1 MTVGDRL
8 SALATEAR
16 HDLDALKHPTRRWLP
31 SPDGPDGVQI
41 DDVILVG
48 GGQSGTIAAAAL
60 RREGVDNVVILERSA
75 PGNEGPWSTFA
86 RMAELRTP
94 KELVGSELGIP
105 SLSVR
110 RWFEAT
116 HGSAAWEAIERIPTA
131 DWKAYLDW
139 FADTTDAPIE
149 HGVEVTGIRPA
160 DDGLVLVETVSA
172 GVPSVRRARAVV
184 LTTGFDGA
192 GAWRVPDFV
201 SQSISSERYD
211 HSNQLIDFTRLA
223 GKRIGVLGHG
233 ASAFDNASTAL
244 RAGARSADVCFRR
257 DRLPRTNP
265 HRHLETAGLMTHYPL
280 LADRHRWAIAR
291 HFRLVDQ
298 PPPAR
303 SFREAMQ
310 LPGFRLRPA
319 TPWSSVEESTTGS
332 ILVAT
337 PTGQLEFDHLILAT
351 GVVIDL
357 DARPEL
363 SVLSRCIARWEHMLA
378 SSRSD
383 DPALSRLPYL
393 NPGYGFEPTNERESW
408 VRQVFAFNGL
418 SAVSHGP
425 HSTSISGHRHA
436 LPRLVDGITER
447 LFLDS
452 CGDVVAD
459 LRAYDSDDLPVSDDF
474 EQRITF
480 ENAAATDSAASETA
494 AIEMVDIDTI
504 HYEDAS

>member
-8 SALATEAR
+8 SALAREAR
-16 HDLDALKHPTRRWLP
+16 RDLDSLKHPNRRWLP
-31 SPDGPDGVQI
+31 NAIDPDGAPI
-41 DDVILVG
+41 DDVVIVG
-48 GGQSGTIAAAAL
+48 GGQSGIITAAAL
-60 RREGVDNVVILERSA
+60 RREGVDNIAILERA
-75 PGNEGPWSTFA
+75 TPGNAGPWSTFA

-116 HGSAAWEAIERIPTA
+116 HGPAAWDAIERIPTA

-139 FADTTDAPIE
+139 FADTTDAPVE
-149 HGVEVTGIRPA
+149 HGVEVTGVRPA

-192 GAWRVPDFV
+192 GAWRVPDF
-201 SQSISSERYD
+201 ISRSLTADRYD
-211 HSNQLIDFTRLA
+211 HSNQPIDFTRLV

-233 ASAFDNASTAL
+233 ASAFDNAATAL

-303 SFREAMQ
+303 SFGEAMQ

-319 TPWSSVEESTTGS
+319 TPWSSVEESPTGS
-332 ILVAT
+332 IVVDT
-337 PTGQLEFDHLILAT
+337 PAGQLEFDHLILAT

-363 SVLSRCIARWEHMLA
+363 SVLSRHIARWEHMLA
-378 SSRSD
+378 SSKSD
-383 DPALSRLPYL
+383 DAALSRLPYL

-459 LRAYDSDDLPVSDDF
+459 LRAYDSQDLPVSDDF
-474 EQRITF
+474 EHHLIL
-480 ENAAATDSAASETA
+480 ENAAADIAATETE
-494 AIEMVDIDTI
+494 AIKMVDADTI

>member
-8 SALATEAR
+8 SALATEAQ

-31 SPDGPDGVQI
+31 DPDGPDGVQI

-48 GGQSGTIAAAAL
+48 GGQSGIIAAAAL